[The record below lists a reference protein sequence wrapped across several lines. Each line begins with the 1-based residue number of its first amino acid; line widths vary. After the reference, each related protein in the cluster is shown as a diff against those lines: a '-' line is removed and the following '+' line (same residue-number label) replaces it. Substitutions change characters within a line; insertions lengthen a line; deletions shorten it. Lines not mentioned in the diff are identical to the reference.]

1 MGISAIAS
9 SMNLSTFAATCFLL
23 AHLSDA
29 AVDTSKFPPALEVHE
44 TTFRNDLHGL
54 KMALIEEPDSVN
66 AVTLANL
73 TALHMAT
80 KHAELVDALLAAG
93 AKVDAVDINH
103 ETPLMVA
110 ARTNYPD
117 IVETLIKKGADC
129 GMRRNDGYTA
139 LMLAVQNTACT
150 VIVELLKCKADPN
163 MVGPGLYSALT
174 MAAADGNHACLAELI
189 RKDSTT
195 GKSRVVLDEP
205 NEGGQTALMISANN
219 NFPKGVALL
228 LEHGALARIQDDNGT
243 TPLMHAIKGDNKEGL
258 ELLLKDEAGLKSI
271 DVPDE
276 GGATAL
282 MHAAAYKGQNSR
294 VFVSMLLEKGAN
306 PNPSGKIIG
315 VPGDW
320 MNALLISSIRENI
333 HNVRSLIDAGADVAP
348 SNNHGYTALHVASL
362 SSFVPGVQALLEAGT
377 PQETTEIV
385 EGFTAFGIAVEHQKR
400 AVIDTFR
407 EFNGEDFSAEEE
419 VVQTLTHET
428 FAAAVDGRA
437 AIVFFF
443 APSCKY
449 SVALHPVWEELA
461 RSVKS
466 LGLDIVVA
474 KVEGTSVDI
483 MSTHKISTYP
493 TIQFFT
499 KDNPVGNQWKG
510 SRFYDALLHVIET
523 YVDADPATDFS
534 MEQGFNGT
542 IPPRPSAAQ
551 KADL

>member
-139 LMLAVQNTACT
+139 LM
-150 VIVELLKCKADPN
+150 
-163 MVGPGLYSALT
+163 
-174 MAAADGNHACLAELI
+174 
-189 RKDSTT
+189 
-195 GKSRVVLDEP
+195 
-205 NEGGQTALMISANN
+205 ISANN

-320 MNALLISSIRENI
+320 MNALMISSIRENI

-377 PQETTEIV
+377 PQESTEIV

-466 LGLDIVVA
+466 LGLDVVVA